1 MQQPKMGGQSVT
13 RLFIKGN
20 EELADALLS
29 QADGGSRLDKGVRE
43 SVQAVHDGKF
53 EIEVV
58 WETAVSTD
66 ILLQQL
72 NGTPFPA
79 ELKAQDLDD
88 AFLTNQFESKLFS
101 ADSDL
106 IVLSIQPDMLYTR
119 WRHQGDGTL
128 ICPPLDWQQSW
139 SAAQRDWFMQNFSPV
154 GKLSADEYKEN
165 LTNLIHA
172 LKEQTKAHIVLVG
185 VSSFDP
191 DDQTHSFHGIDD
203 TLTLRAHRFNL
214 VMLELSYS
222 EGITFIDVD
231 RLLAELG
238 CDDHVQKALAYSD
251 AAYRAICDDFVRV
264 MTDVSFFEERP
275 ILVQMGQRKR

>member
-101 ADSDL
+101 ADS
-106 IVLSIQPDMLYTR
+106 
-119 WRHQGDGTL
+119 
-128 ICPPLDWQQSW
+128 
-139 SAAQRDWFMQNFSPV
+139 
-154 GKLSADEYKEN
+154 
-165 LTNLIHA
+165 
-172 LKEQTKAHIVLVG
+172 
-185 VSSFDP
+185 
-191 DDQTHSFHGIDD
+191 
-203 TLTLRAHRFNL
+203 
-214 VMLELSYS
+214 
-222 EGITFIDVD
+222 
-231 RLLAELG
+231 
-238 CDDHVQKALAYSD
+238 
-251 AAYRAICDDFVRV
+251 
-264 MTDVSFFEERP
+264 
-275 ILVQMGQRKR
+275 